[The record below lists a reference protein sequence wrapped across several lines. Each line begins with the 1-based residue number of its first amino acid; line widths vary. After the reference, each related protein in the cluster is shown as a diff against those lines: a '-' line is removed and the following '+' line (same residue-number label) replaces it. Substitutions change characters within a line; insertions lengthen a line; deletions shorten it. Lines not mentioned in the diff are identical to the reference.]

1 MDFKNEFHNWANR
14 NLEAANSH
22 AYCFNLIENSD
33 VYSIELVGTNS
44 FDSQD
49 EDWACD
55 ECFEATPRSIE
66 IGNEFDNWESCLWSM
81 VDFLEGYIG
90 SNEIG
95 ANILNKSKGVGVG
108 FVDGNL
114 EILKKT

>member
-1 MDFKNEFHNWANR
+1 MNFKNQFYSWVNENLSNAN
-14 NLEAANSH
+14 AY
-22 AYCFNLIENSD
+22 AYCFNLLENCG

-44 FDSQD
+44 FDLED

-55 ECFEATPRSIE
+55 ESFEAKPRAIE
-66 IGNEFDNWESCLWSM
+66 IGDGFDSWDACLWSM
-81 VDFLEGYIG
+81 YDFLESYIG